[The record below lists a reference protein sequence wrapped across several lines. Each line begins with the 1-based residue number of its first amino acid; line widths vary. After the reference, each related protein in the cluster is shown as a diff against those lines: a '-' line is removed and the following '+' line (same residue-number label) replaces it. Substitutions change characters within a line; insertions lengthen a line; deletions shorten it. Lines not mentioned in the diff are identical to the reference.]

1 MSLLN
6 KVVVAEITV
15 VRSTHKGISVETPWH
30 IRQKQLNW
38 AGIMFQSLERC
49 RMLHATQLDSWFNN
63 STPCFAFFI
72 FSFFSS
78 LAKGPLWLYFSTF
91 PFLLSLC
98 LFLLLSPSSRM
109 LFLSQRRVMGV
120 FQALDLLIYHQRQWK
135 RLHKGK
141 SYTFLLTWNG
151 CWNVKNFENQ
161 SKGTIYNKSSHLNF
175 NEFLNNH
182 KPHL

>member
-6 KVVVAEITV
+6 KEIAV
-15 VRSTHKGISVETPWH
+15 IRSTHKGISVETPWH

-38 AGIMFQSLERC
+38 DGVMFQNLEHC
-49 RMLHATQLDSWFNN
+49 RMLRATQLDSWITTAPLALLSLFV
-63 STPCFAFFI
+63 

-98 LFLLLSPSSRM
+98 LFLPLSPSSRM

-120 FQALDLLIYHQRQWK
+120 FQALDLLVYHQHQWK
-135 RLHKGK
+135 RLHTGK

-151 CWNVKNFENQ
+151 CWNVKNFEDQ